1 MMVTAIL
8 LAAGESLR
16 LKSRVTPKQFLKLGK
31 KKLYQ
36 FSLETFVNHKKID
49 QIILVVNDKFI
60 SQVQDEI
67 RPFSKSKMIHVVAG
81 GKTRQE
87 SSYLGLQ
94 YAKLHI
100 KPDFVLIHD
109 VARPLIS
116 PILVDAL
123 ISKLNNYPAMTLARQ
138 INDSLFVVDD
148 QATLN
153 NYLGKTDIYLSQTP
167 QAFEF
172 ETILEAHEYA
182 RKLKIKTA
190 IDDASLLFLM
200 GKKVHVVRGSRLNFK
215 VVTEDD
221 LVLLEKLI

>member
-1 MMVTAIL
+1 MITAIL
-8 LAAGESLR
+8 LAAGDSLR

-36 FSLETFVNHKKID
+36 FSLETFIKHKKIE
-49 QIILVVNDKFI
+49 QIILVINDKFI

-67 RPFSKSKMIHVVAG
+67 KPYTKLKTIHVVAG

-100 KPDFVLIHD
+100 KPDYVLIHD
-109 VARPLIS
+109 VARPMIS
-116 PILVDAL
+116 PVLVDAL
-123 ISKLNNYPAMTLARQ
+123 ISKLKNYPAMTLARQ

-148 QATLN
+148 KATLN
-153 NYLGKTDIYLSQTP
+153 NYLGKNDIYLSQTP

-172 ETILEAHEYA
+172 ETILEAHEHA
-182 RKLKIKTA
+182 RQLKIKTA

-200 GKKVHVVRGSRLNFK
+200 GKKVHVVMGSRMNFK

-221 LVLLEKLI
+221 LLLLEKLI

>member
-1 MMVTAIL
+1 MVIGIL

-16 LKSRVTPKQFLKLGK
+16 LKSRVTPKQFLKIGK

-36 FSLETFVNHKKID
+36 FSLDTFVKHKKVD
-49 QIILVVNDKFI
+49 QVVLVVNDQFI
-60 SQVQDEI
+60 TQVQDEI
-67 RPFSKSKMIHVVAG
+67 KSYAKLKTIHVIAG

-87 SSYLGLQ
+87 SSYLALQ
-94 YAKLHI
+94 YAKFHI

-109 VARPLIS
+109 VARPMISELLI
-116 PILVDAL
+116 DTL
-123 ISKLNNYPAMTLARQ
+123 IAKLKHYPAMTLARQ

-148 QATLN
+148 KATLN
-153 NYLGKTDIYLSQTP
+153 NYLGKNDIYLSQTP

-172 ETILEAHEYA
+172 ETILDAHEYA

-200 GKKVHVVRGSRLNFK
+200 GKKVHVVTGSRLNFK
-215 VVTEDD
+215 VVSEDD
-221 LVLLEKLI
+221 LLLLEKLI

>member
-1 MMVTAIL
+1 MVIGIL

-16 LKSRVTPKQFLKLGK
+16 LKSRVTPKQFLKIGK

-36 FSLETFVNHKKID
+36 FSLDTFVKHKKVD
-49 QIILVVNDKFI
+49 QVVLVVNDQFI
-60 SQVQDEI
+60 TQVQDEI
-67 RPFSKSKMIHVVAG
+67 KFYAKLKTIHVIAG

-87 SSYLGLQ
+87 SSYLALQ
-94 YAKLHI
+94 YAKFHI

-109 VARPLIS
+109 VSRPMISELLI
-116 PILVDAL
+116 DTL
-123 ISKLNNYPAMTLARQ
+123 IAKLKHYPAMTLARQ

-148 QATLN
+148 KATLN
-153 NYLGKTDIYLSQTP
+153 NYLGKNDIYLSQTP

-172 ETILEAHEYA
+172 ETILDAHEYA

-200 GKKVHVVRGSRLNFK
+200 GKKVHVVTGSRLNFK
-215 VVTEDD
+215 VVSEDD
-221 LVLLEKLI
+221 LLLLEKLI

>member
-1 MMVTAIL
+1 MITAIL
-8 LAAGESLR
+8 LAAGDSLR

-36 FSLETFVNHKKID
+36 FSLETFIKHKKID
-49 QIILVVNDKFI
+49 QIILVINDKFI

-67 RPFSKSKMIHVVAG
+67 KPYSKLKTIHVVAG

-100 KPDFVLIHD
+100 KPDYVLIHD
-109 VARPLIS
+109 VARPMIS
-116 PILVDAL
+116 TVLVDAL
-123 ISKLNNYPAMTLARQ
+123 ISKLKNYPAMTLARQ

-148 QATLN
+148 KATLN
-153 NYLGKTDIYLSQTP
+153 NYLGKNDIYLSQTP

-172 ETILEAHEYA
+172 ETILEAHEHA
-182 RKLKIKTA
+182 RQLKIKTA

-200 GKKVHVVRGSRLNFK
+200 GKKVHVVMGSRMNFK

-221 LVLLEKLI
+221 LLLLEKLI

>member
-1 MMVTAIL
+1 MITAIL
-8 LAAGESLR
+8 LAAGDSLR

-36 FSLETFVNHKKID
+36 FSLETFLKHQKIE
-49 QIILVVNDKFI
+49 QIVLVINDKFI

-67 RPFSKSKMIHVVAG
+67 KQYKKLKTIHVIAG

-94 YAKLHI
+94 YAKLHL
-100 KPDFVLIHD
+100 KPDYVLIHD
-109 VARPLIS
+109 VARPMIS
-116 PILVDAL
+116 AVLVDAL
-123 ISKLNNYPAMTLARQ
+123 ISKLKNYPAMTLARQ

-148 QATLN
+148 KATLN
-153 NYLGKTDIYLSQTP
+153 NYLGKNDIYLSQTP

-172 ETILEAHEYA
+172 ETILKAHEHA
-182 RKLKIKTA
+182 RQLKIKTA

-200 GKKVHVVRGSRLNFK
+200 GKKVHVVMGSRMNFK

-221 LVLLEKLI
+221 LLLLEKLI

>member
-1 MMVTAIL
+1 MVIGIL

-36 FSLETFVNHKKID
+36 FSLDTFVKHKKVD
-49 QIILVVNDKFI
+49 QVVLVVNDQFI
-60 SQVQDEI
+60 TQVQDEV
-67 RPFSKSKMIHVVAG
+67 KSYAKLKTIHVIAG

-87 SSYLGLQ
+87 SSYLALQ
-94 YAKLHI
+94 YAKFHI

-109 VARPLIS
+109 VARPMISELLI
-116 PILVDAL
+116 DTL
-123 ISKLNNYPAMTLARQ
+123 IAKLKHYPAMTLARQ

-148 QATLN
+148 KATLN
-153 NYLGKTDIYLSQTP
+153 NYLGKNDIYLSQTP

-172 ETILEAHEYA
+172 ETIFDAHEYA

-200 GKKVHVVRGSRLNFK
+200 GKKVHVVTGSRLNFK
-215 VVTEDD
+215 VVSEDD
-221 LVLLEKLI
+221 LLLLEKLI

>member
-1 MMVTAIL
+1 MITAIL
-8 LAAGESLR
+8 LAAGDSLR

-36 FSLETFVNHKKID
+36 FSLETFIKHKKID
-49 QIILVVNDKFI
+49 QIILVINDKFI

-67 RPFSKSKMIHVVAG
+67 KPYSKLKTIHVVAG

-100 KPDFVLIHD
+100 KPDYVLIHD
-109 VARPLIS
+109 VARPMIS
-116 PILVDAL
+116 AVLVDAL
-123 ISKLNNYPAMTLARQ
+123 ISKLKNYPAMTLARQ

-148 QATLN
+148 KATLN
-153 NYLGKTDIYLSQTP
+153 NYLGKNDIYLSQTP

-172 ETILEAHEYA
+172 ETILEAHEHA
-182 RKLKIKTA
+182 RQLKIKTA

-200 GKKVHVVRGSRLNFK
+200 GKKVHVVMGSRMNFK

-221 LVLLEKLI
+221 LLLLEKLI

>member
-1 MMVTAIL
+1 MITAIF
-8 LAAGESLR
+8 LAAGDSLR

-36 FSLETFVNHKKID
+36 FSLETFIKHKKID
-49 QIILVVNDKFI
+49 QIILVINDKFI

-67 RPFSKSKMIHVVAG
+67 KPYSKLKTIHVVAG

-100 KPDFVLIHD
+100 KPDYVLIHD
-109 VARPLIS
+109 VARPMIS
-116 PILVDAL
+116 AVLVDAL
-123 ISKLNNYPAMTLARQ
+123 ISKLKNYPAMTLARQ

-148 QATLN
+148 KATLN
-153 NYLGKTDIYLSQTP
+153 NYLGKNDIYLSQTP

-172 ETILEAHEYA
+172 ETILEAHEHA
-182 RKLKIKTA
+182 RQLKIKTA

-200 GKKVHVVRGSRLNFK
+200 GKKVHVVMGSRMNFK

-221 LVLLEKLI
+221 LLLLEKLI

>member
-1 MMVTAIL
+1 MITAIL
-8 LAAGESLR
+8 LAAGDSLR

-36 FSLETFVNHKKID
+36 FSLETFTKHKKID

-67 RPFSKSKMIHVVAG
+67 KPFSRLKTIHVIAG

-100 KPDFVLIHD
+100 KPDYVLIHD
-109 VARPLIS
+109 VARPMIS
-116 PILVDAL
+116 AVLVDSL
-123 ISKLNNYPAMTLARQ
+123 IAKLNNYPAMTLARQ
-138 INDSLFVVDD
+138 INDSLFIVDD
-148 QATLN
+148 KATLN
-153 NYLGKTDIYLSQTP
+153 NYLGKNDIYLSQTP

-172 ETILEAHEYA
+172 ETILEAHEHA

-200 GKKVHVVRGSRLNFK
+200 GKKVHVLTGSRLNFK
-215 VVTEDD
+215 VVSEDD
-221 LVLLEKLI
+221 LLLLEKLI

>member
-1 MMVTAIL
+1 MITAIL

-16 LKSRVTPKQFLKLGK
+16 LKSRVTPKQFLQLGK
-31 KKLYQ
+31 RKLYQ
-36 FSLETFVNHKKID
+36 FSLDTFAKHKKID

-67 RPFSKSKMIHVVAG
+67 KPYSKSKTIHVIAG

-100 KPDFVLIHD
+100 KPDYVLIHD
-109 VARPLIS
+109 VARPMIS
-116 PILVDAL
+116 ASLVDAL
-123 ISKLNNYPAMTLARQ
+123 IAKLKNYPAMTLARQ
-138 INDSLFVVDD
+138 INDSLFVVDNE
-148 QATLN
+148 ATLN
-153 NYLGKTDIYLSQTP
+153 NYLGKKDIYLSQTP
-167 QAFEF
+167 QAFAF

-190 IDDASLLFLM
+190 IEDASLLFLM
-200 GKKVHVVRGSRLNFK
+200 GKKVHVVTGSRLNFK

-221 LVLLEKLI
+221 LLLLQKLIK

>member
-1 MMVTAIL
+1 MVIGIL

-36 FSLETFVNHKKID
+36 FSLDTFVKHKKVD
-49 QIILVVNDKFI
+49 QIVLVVNDQFI
-60 SQVQDEI
+60 TQVQDEI
-67 RPFSKSKMIHVVAG
+67 KSYAKLKMIHVIAG

-87 SSYLGLQ
+87 SSYLALQ
-94 YAKLHI
+94 YAKFHI

-109 VARPLIS
+109 VARPMISELLI
-116 PILVDAL
+116 DTL
-123 ISKLNNYPAMTLARQ
+123 IAKLKHYPAMTLARQ

-148 QATLN
+148 KATLN
-153 NYLGKTDIYLSQTP
+153 NYLGKNDIYLSQTP

-172 ETILEAHEYA
+172 ETILDAHEYA
-182 RKLKIKTA
+182 RKLKIKSA

-200 GKKVHVVRGSRLNFK
+200 GKKVHVVTGSRLNFK
-215 VVTEDD
+215 VVSEDD
-221 LVLLEKLI
+221 LLLFEKLI

>member
-1 MMVTAIL
+1 MITAIL

-36 FSLETFVNHKKID
+36 FSLDTFTKHKKID
-49 QIILVVNDKFI
+49 EIILVVNDKFI

-67 RPFSKSKMIHVVAG
+67 KPFSKAKTIHVIAG

-100 KPDFVLIHD
+100 KPDYVFIHD
-109 VARPLIS
+109 VARPMVS
-116 PILVDAL
+116 PFLVDAL
-123 ISKLNNYPAMTLARQ
+123 VAKLKHYPAMTLARQ

-148 QATLN
+148 KATLN
-153 NYLGKTDIYLSQTP
+153 NYLGKNDIYLSQTP

-172 ETILEAHEYA
+172 ETILEAHEHA

-200 GKKVHVVRGSRLNFK
+200 GKKVHVVTGSRLNFK
-215 VVTEDD
+215 VVSEDD
-221 LVLLEKLI
+221 LLLLEKLI

>member
-1 MMVTAIL
+1 MITAIL

-36 FSLETFVNHKKID
+36 YSLETFVKHKKID

-60 SQVQDEI
+60 SQVQDEVKS
-67 RPFSKSKMIHVVAG
+67 FSKSKMIHVIAG

-87 SSYLGLQ
+87 SSYLALQ

-109 VARPLIS
+109 VARPMIS

-123 ISKLNNYPAMTLARQ
+123 IAKLKNYPAMTLARQ

-148 QATLN
+148 KATLN
-153 NYLGKTDIYLSQTP
+153 NYLGKNDIYLSQTP

-182 RKLKIKTA
+182 RKLKITTA

-200 GKKVHVVRGSRLNFK
+200 GKKVHVVTGSRLNFK
-215 VVTEDD
+215 VVSEDD
-221 LVLLEKLI
+221 LLLLEKLI